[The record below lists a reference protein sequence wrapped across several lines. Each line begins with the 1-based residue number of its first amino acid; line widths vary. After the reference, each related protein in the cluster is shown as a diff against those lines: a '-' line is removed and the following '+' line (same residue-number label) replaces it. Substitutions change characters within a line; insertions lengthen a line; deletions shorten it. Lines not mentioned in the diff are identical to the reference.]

1 MLQDLWRTTLDMVYC
16 WKAGWLMKV
25 IEGCCNGV
33 FAIKALDEYASE
45 HGELFY
51 FPRESQQRERIAV
64 A

>member
-1 MLQDLWRTTLDMVYC
+1 MVYC